1 MPGILILTGRA
12 WGSIDDGVSV
22 TNRISPPIT
31 RIFMELP
38 LPVRRHTGAVAL
50 SYATLMNTMAFQTL
64 RALADG
70 AFHSG
75 EDIARALGV
84 TRSAVWYGIREITG
98 AGFAVESVR
107 GRGYRLE
114 HPVSLLDAAQVQRA
128 LGGVVAAV
136 AVEISDTVDSTNT
149 QLIRRAAAGARSGLV
164 LAAEA
169 QTAGRGRRG
178 RVWHSGIGSTL
189 TFSLLWRFAL
199 GARELA
205 GLSLAVGVALARA
218 LRAAGAPEAQLKWPN
233 DVVLPGGKLA
243 GILIETQGDVLGPSA
258 VVIGVG
264 VNVRADPRVHAAVDQ
279 RVAEL
284 ETAGGAPVD
293 RNALL
298 VAMLVELAAVLD
310 RFGREGFDALRVE
323 WQQLHAHQNMPVQL
337 LLADGQTV
345 TGVARGV
352 ADDGALLLE
361 TGSGVG
367 RYHSGEV
374 SLRTGGAAA

>member
-1 MPGILILTGRA
+1 
-12 WGSIDDGVSV
+12 
-22 TNRISPPIT
+22 
-31 RIFMELP
+31 
-38 LPVRRHTGAVAL
+38 
-50 SYATLMNTMAFQTL
+50 MNTMAFQTL

-75 EDIARALGV
+75 EDIARGLGV
-84 TRSAVWYGIREITG
+84 TRSAVWYGIRDITG
-98 AGFAVESVR
+98 AGLAIESVR
-107 GRGYRLE
+107 GRGYRLA
-114 HPVSLLDAAQVQRA
+114 HPVSLLDAAQIRRA
-128 LGGVVAAV
+128 LGGGATALT
-136 AVEISDTVDSTNT
+136 VEISDTVDSTNT
-149 QLIRRAAAGARSGLV
+149 QLMRCAAQGAPSGLV

-218 LRAAGAPEAQLKWPN
+218 LRAAGAPAAQLKWPN
-233 DVVLPGGKLA
+233 DVVLPAGKLA

-264 VNVRADPRVHAAVDQ
+264 VNVRPDPRVSAVVDQ
-279 RVAEL
+279 NMADL
-284 ETAGGAPVD
+284 ETAVGAPLD

-298 VAMLVELAAVLD
+298 ARMLAELATVLEQ
-310 RFGREGFDALRVE
+310 FAREGFDPLRAE
-323 WQQLHAHQNMPVQL
+323 WQRLHAHQNQIVQL
-337 LLADGQTV
+337 TLPDGQAV
-345 TGVARGV
+345 TGMARGA

-361 TGSGVG
+361 TAGGVG

-374 SLRTGGAAA
+374 SLRAIGVAA